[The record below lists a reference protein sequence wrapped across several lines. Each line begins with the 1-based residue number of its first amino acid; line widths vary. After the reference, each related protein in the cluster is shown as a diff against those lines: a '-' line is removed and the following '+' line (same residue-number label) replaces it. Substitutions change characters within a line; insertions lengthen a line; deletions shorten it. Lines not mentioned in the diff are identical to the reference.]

1 MPKELCIIPQF
12 KGVLSEDAND
22 TFELTDDKKTKS

>member
-12 KGVLSEDAND
+12 KGTATQLSGESND
-22 TFELTDDKKTKS
+22 SLEIAF